1 LPINIR
7 ELIIQKQLLW
17 IRVPRLK
24 INFMSISKKID
35 RRSFVKNSLKA
46 SAATG
51 IAITGFPTIIPASV
65 LGKNAPSNR
74 INIGAIGVGRISR
87 EHDMLETLKYSHA
100 RIMAVCD
107 LDSKRLADGKKYV
120 NDYYSKLSGT
130 AYNGVTMYDNH
141 WELLHNKD
149 IDAVLISTPDH
160 SHAYLGIHAVEA
172 GKDVY
177 LQKPASL
184 TIAEGRALS
193 NAVHR
198 TGRIL
203 QIGSQQRSTEQ
214 FRYAAELVRNGRIG
228 QLKNVY
234 VGLPGDPGGDVEPD
248 MPVPK
253 NLNYDAWLGSTP
265 EVPYTEKRVHPQ
277 NDYGRPGWL
286 RCEQFGA
293 GMITGWG
300 AHHVDIAHWGMDTEY
315 TGPVEI
321 SGNADFPKSG
331 MWNVH
336 GLFRTEGVYANGVKM
351 IISNEI
357 PNGIKFEG
365 TEGWIFVSRGNYRAS
380 ASDPVQNTENA
391 KSLIAS
397 NEKIIKSV
405 IGENEINL
413 YRSKE
418 QHGNWLD
425 CIKTRVQPISP
436 VEVGHRS
443 CSTCLLHHIAMKLKR
458 KIYWNPME
466 ETFFKQ
472 GSVKVDLFDSTGKS
486 IGQREIEVEQP
497 DDEAN
502 SLLNRPHRLGY
513 EIKGLL

>member
-1 LPINIR
+1 MP
-7 ELIIQKQLLW
+7 
-17 IRVPRLK
+17 
-24 INFMSISKKID
+24 ISKKID

-87 EHDMLETLKYSHA
+87 DHDMLETLKYSHA

-130 AYNGVTMYDNH
+130 AYNGVTMYDDH
-141 WELLHNKD
+141 WELLMNKD

-203 QIGSQQRSTEQ
+203 QIGSQQRSAEQ

-234 VGLPGDPGGDVEPD
+234 VGLPGDPGGEVEPD
-248 MPVPK
+248 MPIPK

-331 MWNVH
+331 LWNVH
-336 GLFRTEGVYANGVKM
+336 GLFRTEGIYANGVKM

-391 KSLIAS
+391 KSLTAS

-472 GSVKVDLFDSTGKS
+472 GSVKVDLFDSTGIS

-497 DDEAN
+497 DEEAN